1 MPCPAMRLL
10 HAGVCAVG
18 RRTPGAASTSERPG
32 DRGGHRRQ
40 PVPLHRIRVDPP
52 CGGSSRGAFEVT
64 TKWFGA
70 PVQRVEDDRLLRGHG
85 RFTDDIEGG
94 ALECGFVR
102 SPHAHARIA
111 GIDVSAARELRGV
124 VAVYTAADLPF
135 GGVDLPLLIPHPNL
149 THGRTQRCLA
159 SDVGR
164 YAGEAVAFVVA
175 ESRYLAEDAAELVQ
189 VEYEPLPVVI
199 TPEAAERAEDLV
211 HGDVPGSVA
220 AEMLQEVG
228 TVDAALAGAPHRK
241 HLRFRY
247 ERGAASPM
255 EGRAVWARWSTDER
269 KLTVYDSTQSPTSIR
284 GGLAVLFGLPES
296 SVEVIAPDVGGGF
309 GPKIMLFYPD
319 ELLVPYAA
327 MQLRRPV
334 KWTEDRQEHFTAV
347 NQERGQVHEVEVGF
361 DDAGRLL
368 ALSDDFIHDGGAYTP
383 YGIILPIIS
392 AAQLPGPY
400 RLPNYR
406 VRFRDL
412 YTNATPT
419 SPYRGAGRP
428 HACFVM
434 ERTLDAIAAE
444 LGIDR
449 AEVRRRNFIQPDQ
462 FPYDVGVAWQDG
474 NTVVYDSGNYP
485 QLLEKAL
492 NLLGPR
498 PEGGHIGMGLG
509 VYVEGTGVGPYEGAH
524 VQVLVSGKV
533 VAATGIPSQG
543 QSHATGWAQ
552 IVADELGVDVA
563 DVEVSSGDTR
573 RFPWGVGT
581 FASRGAV
588 TAGNAMHVAARMVA
602 DKARRIAADHLEA
615 DAADLELAD
624 GQVRVKGAPTR
635 GMPLAA
641 VSVLANPGR
650 YAFRGGT
657 EAATQFTAKARP
669 GPPLVD
675 GEQPGLEATGYF
687 SPPGSTWASG
697 CHAAYVRVDPK
708 TFRLEILKYVVIHD
722 CGRVINPMVIEGQI
736 EGGVAQGIGGAFYE
750 GLAYDEEGQLRN
762 ASFMEFLMP
771 YATEIPSI
779 EIDHIE
785 TPSPLNPLGI
795 KGAGEA
801 GVIPVGAVL
810 GSAIEEALGVPI
822 TEMPL
827 SPLKLF
833 ELAGR
838 K

>member
-1 MPCPAMRLL
+1 M
-10 HAGVCAVG
+10 
-18 RRTPGAASTSERPG
+18 
-32 DRGGHRRQ
+32 
-40 PVPLHRIRVDPP
+40 
-52 CGGSSRGAFEVT
+52 T
-64 TKWFGA
+64 TRWFGA

-85 RFTDDIEGG
+85 RFTDDIGEG
-94 ALECGFVR
+94 ALECCFVR
-102 SPHAHARIA
+102 SPYAHARIRS
-111 GIDVSAARELRGV
+111 IDVSEARSALGV

-159 SDVGR
+159 SEVVR

-175 ESRYLAEDAAELVQ
+175 ESRYAAEDAAELVQ
-189 VEYEPLPVVI
+189 VEYDPLPVII
-199 TPEAAERAEDLV
+199 TPEVAARAEHLV
-211 HGDVPGSVA
+211 HDDVAGNVA

-228 TVDAALAGAPHRK
+228 DLDAAMVTAPHRK
-241 HLRFRY
+241 RLRFRY
-247 ERGAASPM
+247 ERGAASPL
-255 EGRAVWARWSTDER
+255 EGRAVWAQWSAAEH

-296 SVEVIAPDVGGGF
+296 NVEVIAPDVGGGF

-319 ELLVPYAA
+319 EVLVPYAA
-327 MQLRRPV
+327 MQLGRPV

-361 DDAGRLL
+361 DGDGRIV

-383 YGIILPIIS
+383 YGIILPIIT
-392 AAQLPGPY
+392 AAQVPGPY
-400 RLPNYR
+400 RVPNYR
-406 VRFRDL
+406 VRFRDV

-434 ERTLDAIAAE
+434 ERTLDAIASE
-444 LGIDR
+444 LGLDR
-449 AEVRRRNFIQPDQ
+449 VEVRRRNLIQPDE
-462 FPYDVGVAWQDG
+462 FPYAVGVAWQDG
-474 NTVVYDSGNYP
+474 NRVVYDSGNYP
-485 QLLEKAL
+485 ELLDRAL
-492 NLLGPR
+492 EMLGPR
-498 PEGGHIGMGLG
+498 PGGDHVGMGLAI
-509 VYVEGTGVGPYEGAH
+509 YVEGTGVGPYEGAH

-543 QSHATGWAQ
+543 QAHATVWAQ
-552 IVADELGVDVA
+552 VVADELGVDVK
-563 DVEVSSGDTR
+563 DVEITSGDTR

-588 TAGNAMHVAARMVA
+588 TAGNAMHIAAGMVAA
-602 DKARRIAADHLEA
+602 KAKQIAADHLEA
-615 DAADLELAD
+615 NPADLELVD
-624 GQVRVKGAPTR
+624 GRVRVKGSPDR

-641 VSVLANPGR
+641 VAVLSNPVR
-650 YAFRGGT
+650 YAFGGGT
-657 EAATQFTAKARP
+657 EAATQFASKPRP
-669 GPPLVD
+669 GPPLQG
-675 GEQPGLEATGYF
+675 GEQPGLEAIGYY

-708 TFRLEILKYVVIHD
+708 TFRLEILKYVVVHD
-722 CGRVINPMVIEGQI
+722 CGRVINPLVLQGQI

-750 GLAYDEEGQLRN
+750 RLAYDEDGQLRN

-785 TPSPLNPLGI
+785 TPSPLNPLGV

-801 GVIPVGAVL
+801 GVIPVGAVI
-810 GSAIEEALGVPI
+810 GSAIEDALGVPI
-822 TEMPL
+822 NEMPL
-827 SPLKLF
+827 SPLRLY
-833 ELAGR
+833 ELSR
-838 K
+838 SSPS